1 MFTTE
6 DRALLLEEFGRDI
19 PVRLTGAL
27 VTTIRGI
34 TQYEVVVSSPGEAEL
49 GSSVL
54 TLQMDIAAYA
64 ALNRSA
70 KYTFEVDGLN
80 YTARPL
86 PEQDGS
92 GFVKFVLRKAP

>member
-1 MFTTE
+1 MFSTE

-19 PVRLTGAL
+19 PVRLNGAL

-54 TLQMDIAAYA
+54 TLQIDAADYA
-64 ALNRSA
+64 ALDKSV
-70 KYTFEVDGLN
+70 KYSFDTDNVRYF
-80 YTARPL
+80 ARPL
-86 PEQDGS
+86 PEQDSS
-92 GFVKFVLRKAP
+92 GFVKLVLRKAI

>member
-19 PVRLTGAL
+19 PVRLNGAL

-54 TLQMDIAAYA
+54 TLQVDAADYA
-64 ALNRSA
+64 ALSKNV
-70 KYTFEVDGLN
+70 KHTFEVDSLN
-80 YTARPL
+80 HMARPI

-92 GFVKFVLRKAP
+92 GFAKLLLRRAP

>member
-19 PVRLTGAL
+19 PVRLNGAL

-54 TLQMDIAAYA
+54 TMQIDEASYS
-64 ALNRSA
+64 ALDRSA
-70 KYTFEVDGLN
+70 KYVFEINSLS
-80 YTARPL
+80 YSARPL

-92 GFVKFVLRKAP
+92 GFVKLALRKA

>member
-1 MFTTE
+1 MFIAE

-19 PVRLTGAL
+19 PVRLNGAL

-54 TLQMDIAAYA
+54 TLQIDEASYST
-64 ALNRSA
+64 LDRSA
-70 KYTFEVDGLN
+70 KYVFEINGLN
-80 YTARPL
+80 YMARPL

-92 GFVKFVLRKAP
+92 GFVKYALRKSP

>member
-1 MFTTE
+1 MFAAE

-19 PVRLTGAL
+19 PVRLSGAL

-54 TLQMDIAAYA
+54 TLQIDEASYST
-64 ALNRSA
+64 LDRSA
-70 KYTFEVDGLN
+70 KYTYEVDGLN
-80 YTARPL
+80 YTSRPL

-92 GFVKFVLRKAP
+92 GFVKFALRKAP

>member
-1 MFTTE
+1 MFSTE

-19 PVRLTGAL
+19 PVRLNGAL

-54 TLQMDIAAYA
+54 TLQIDAAAYS
-64 ALNRSA
+64 ALHRA
-70 KYTFEVDGLN
+70 VKYTYEVDGAS

-92 GFVKFVLRKAP
+92 GFVKLVLRKAP